1 MFKFF
6 WLDKASRVG
15 GTRYQLRGGS
25 IFERGRR
32 FEPAPLTMRQ
42 MLGGR
47 VERKLLLQLVGNLL
61 ECLGGILGHD
71 QLLEDRQ
78 QTLYLHATTQAPYGI
93 RRLLVLDLG
102 QLVGMQQEA
111 MINQQAQNQAA
122 A

>member
-47 VERKLLLQLVGNLL
+47 VERKLLLQLVGNPGV
-61 ECLGGILGHD
+61 LGRD
-71 QLLEDRQ
+71 SRS
-78 QTLYLHATTQAPYGI
+78 
-93 RRLLVLDLG
+93 
-102 QLVGMQQEA
+102 
-111 MINQQAQNQAA
+111 
-122 A
+122 